1 MNNEYLKMN
10 KQNKASDKLIDMCEE
25 GLVGYENVVSMC
37 MSYMSEDDIADM
49 MDINE
54 ISDRFLTE
62 DGEIST
68 FA

>member
-10 KQNKASDKLIDMCEE
+10 KTNTASDKLIDMCEE

-49 MDINE
+49 MDVNE
-54 ISDRFLTE
+54 ISDRHYLE
-62 DGEIST
+62 NGDISGL
-68 FA
+68 

>member
-1 MNNEYLKMN
+1 MHKENKM
-10 KQNKASDKLIDMCEE
+10 NKASDKLIDMCEE

-54 ISDRFLTE
+54 ISDRHYLE
-62 DGEIST
+62 NGDISGL
-68 FA
+68 

>member
-1 MNNEYLKMN
+1 MNTIN
-10 KQNKASDKLIDMCEE
+10 KSSDKLFDMLEE

-49 MDINE
+49 MDANE

>member
-1 MNNEYLKMN
+1 MNR
-10 KQNKASDKLIDMCEE
+10 ASDKLINMCEE
-25 GLVGYENVVSMC
+25 GLIGYENVVSMC